1 MTFLRYV
8 GCDVTKSSME
18 YDMTFDPNKPYEL
31 RPLPPPIELKDHKN
45 FMEIMKSHNEALQAI
60 SQLEGALRDLDNPE
74 MFLSSFYLQESIS
87 SNAVENIHTTIESVL
102 EDETKPANE
111 RTQENKEV
119 IYYRAALID
128 GRKSLA
134 KSGLSSRAIK
144 AIHKQLKISKGVP
157 GEYRKVQNAIANK
170 KRNGTEERIYT
181 PPFWQHVEDLIGN
194 WERFASDDTSYFPL
208 IKIAICHYQ
217 FEAIHPFEDGNGR
230 TGRILMIL
238 QMLDLNLL
246 SYPALFLSGYLSEN
260 EDEYKNLLL
269 KVTTDGNWWE
279 YISFMLKGFTI
290 QSLKTR
296 IGILNLKRVKK
307 DLKSSLFNM
316 DSKPIRKNNISA
328 VIDHI
333 FSHPVTH
340 ARFMEKDLKIHWQTC
355 GRYLR
360 ALTKAGF
367 LTEQQSG
374 KYKFFR
380 NPKAFEAIVVKKK

>member
-1 MTFLRYV
+1 MT
-8 GCDVTKSSME
+8 
-18 YDMTFDPNKPYEL
+18 YDPQKPFEL
-31 RPLPPPIELKDHKN
+31 NNLPPNISIKDHPDLMGLMN
-45 FMEIMKSHNEALQAI
+45 LHNEALQAI

-102 EDETKPANE
+102 EDQTKPSNE
-111 RTQENKEV
+111 RGQANKEV
-119 IYYRAALID
+119 MHYRAALIG

-134 KSGLSSRAIK
+134 SFGLSSRTVK
-144 AIHKQLKISKGVP
+144 AVHKQLSVSKGVP

-170 KRNGTEERIYT
+170 KRDGADERIYT
-181 PPFWQHVEDLIGN
+181 PPKWQSVEDLIGN
-194 WERFASDDTSYFPL
+194 WEKFAANNIAFFPL

-238 QMLDLNLL
+238 QMLEQKIL

-260 EDEYKNLLL
+260 EKLYKDLLL
-269 KVTTDGNWWE
+269 KVTVENDWWSFLE
-279 YISFMLKGFTI
+279 FMLKAFAI

-296 IGILNLKRVKK
+296 IGILNLKKVKK
-307 DLKSSLFNM
+307 DLKGSLFNM
-316 DSKPIRKNNISA
+316 EIKPIRKNNISA
-328 VIDHI
+328 VVDHI
-333 FSHPVTH
+333 FSNPITH

-360 ALTKAGF
+360 ALAKAGI
-367 LTEQQSG
+367 LQEEQSG

-380 NPKAFEAIVVKKK
+380 NPRVFEAIVVK